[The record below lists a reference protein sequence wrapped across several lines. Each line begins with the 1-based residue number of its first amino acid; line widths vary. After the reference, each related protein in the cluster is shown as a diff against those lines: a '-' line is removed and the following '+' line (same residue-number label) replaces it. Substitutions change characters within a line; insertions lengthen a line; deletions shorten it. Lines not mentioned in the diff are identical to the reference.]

1 MKKTVLE
8 KLTLAFGALS
18 LLFGFASCAADA
30 GGGSDGGSAAVITNN
45 NAVVSN
51 TALYRIGNST
61 ADCAFADDGTLTNF
75 GSDGSYL
82 YYPVA
87 LDLDADSAELSATVD
102 VLNVTGKMGV
112 GLIDVKSGAVDS
124 YVFETTSNKVR
135 YNTSGS
141 DAGSGWTSTSLTGGK
156 CTGSTSYTFKVNL
169 ASKKLTF
176 DILDSTGTNV
186 ATKSNSYSSWIT
198 ANGKVYLA
206 IGSIAGSTSYIT
218 YSNIKVSINGGTTY
232 TIDEIT
238 DIPDQSSVELGESS
252 VEVGTNSDYKVSY
265 TALDSE
271 GNTTDVTAVSSNDSV
286 ASVVVDKENSQI
298 VVTGLAAGSATI
310 TVTNSSNTEKTATIS
325 VVVTA
330 FNSVDSYDLVG
341 VYPANGATAAY
352 EDGEF
357 MLTFDS
363 TPTLNDG
370 GSIKIYDADGNE
382 VDSIAFADETQTLFG
397 TEFGVEDQ
405 LVRVDG
411 NSVYFTPHIGKI
423 ENGKTYYVSIS
434 DGAITGTMSGSDF
447 TGLTNNKENTKWK
460 FTTRAKPSVGTTISV
475 DGSQSSSANFRTI
488 QGALNAIG
496 SSSGDYK
503 ITVAKGIYRELLYFK
518 GSANVEIEGQTTTQ
532 YGKDVEVRFAN
543 AGTMNDDKNN
553 DEKKRCLLEF
563 VGGNLVLENI
573 YFNNTFL
580 RSNTTWST
588 TKNTQAEALGF
599 DSGKSNWVAAY
610 NCGFYSHQDTIR
622 TIGKGW
628 FYGCYITGDVDFIW
642 QEGNGLVQLV
652 EKSEIVALG
661 DDTTKA
667 YLVAPGASQASP
679 AGKGSVILNSTVD
692 VQCVETYYGRSPWS
706 SGRYNNAAIV
716 NTTFT
721 TNGNGVLKADY
732 SNASCTDSI
741 DDKYVGWKTYGN
753 TLPSGVTDTTT
764 NHVAL
769 TEDFYKQE
777 YSGRRAI
784 LNRVY
789 TSDDGKF
796 VQDTSYN
803 WDVDSLISEQS
814 WTVDTDSSSELA
826 SGETAV
832 EAVTYTFSGTDTTVA
847 PVVTS
852 STGDISGI
860 TLSGI
865 TYHDATHIG
874 ASSANGYI
882 QLDVTGACIVSFEK
896 CKYSKGTITGTYGA
910 DGTGTTLFT
919 TDASCSSDGE
929 SVKFYYDGTS
939 ATKIRL
945 TYSASAYTHSF
956 IKIEYT
962 SDTLANEVTSVSLTG
977 EDSVAKDS
985 NVTLTATVSA
995 KYLNTLSSSVE
1006 WTSSNNNVATV
1017 ANGVVTGVAAGTATI
1032 TASAGG
1038 KSATKDV
1045 TVTEA
1050 AFDAS
1055 SATVTWDL
1063 TPSTVNIQNVL
1074 GTVKATVTGSSDY
1087 LIRAAVDASAS
1098 GKLQGNGAH
1107 AQMNSG
1113 TKISIPVTSGA
1124 VLSVTAND
1132 GAQYALYTIDGT
1144 AASTTEKTS
1153 TYTAT
1158 SAKWIE
1164 IVSTGTAYP
1173 CTIVVTGLDLTALP
1187 SAAGLD
1193 YIWSQEA
1200 VSADSFGVEGSAASY
1215 DGLYVD
1221 ATSGKFKHNGSSWI
1235 QVNTGTAVY
1244 VPVTADCTITVAGYA
1259 AGYSIAVNGT
1269 DVAMTDNGDK
1279 SYTYSVSYNSDAV
1292 SLDGYSG
1299 KFVKLT
1305 MGSNGYW
1312 GSIKRVY

>member
-8 KLTLAFGALS
+8 KLSLAFGALS

-45 NAVVSN
+45 NTVVSN

-87 LDLDADSAELSATVD
+87 LDLDADSAELSATVK
-102 VLNVTGKMGV
+102 VSNATGKMGV
-112 GLIDVKSGAVDS
+112 GLIDIASSAVDR
-124 YVFETTSNKVR
+124 YAIATTAQSIRYLDGVTKTADSGSSWDSSTLAANSSNK
-135 YNTSGS
+135 NT
-141 DAGSGWTSTSLTGGK
+141 L
-156 CTGSTSYTFKVNL
+156 CTIGVEYLFKVSVANKKL
-169 ASKKLTF
+169 SFAVYSADGNTVIASK
-176 DILDSTGTNV
+176 LDKGYTSFL
-186 ATKSNSYSSWIT
+186 SP
-198 ANGKVYLA
+198 NGKVYLA
-206 IGSIAGSTSYIT
+206 IGSIAGNTSYIT

-423 ENGKTYYVSIS
+423 ENGKTYYVAIS

-447 TGLTNNKENTKWK
+447 TGLTNNKETTKWK

-588 TKNTQAEALGF
+588 TTNTQAEALGF

-721 TNGNGVLKADY
+721 ASGTGVLKADY

-896 CKYSKGTITGTYGA
+896 CLYSKGTITGTYGS
-910 DGTGTTLFT
+910 DGTGTTLFST
-919 TDASCSSDGE
+919 SATASSDGE
-929 SVKFYYDGTS
+929 TVKFYYDGTS

-945 TYSASAYTHSF
+945 TYSSTAYTHNYL
-956 IKIEYT
+956 KIEYT
-962 SDTLANEVTSVSLTG
+962 SETVENSASSI
-977 EDSVAKDS
+977 S
-985 NVTLTATVSA
+985 VTLTDSQIAAGDTTMATATLSA
-995 KYLNTLSSSVE
+995 VYLNSYDGAVTWSSSDE
-1006 WTSSNNNVATV
+1006 SVATV
-1017 ANGVVTGVAAGTATI
+1017 DSSFGAITAVAAGTATI
-1032 TASAGG
+1032 TAECDGVSGT
-1038 KSATKDV
+1038 ATV
-1045 TVTEA
+1045 TVTASASSVLSSVAWDWTSNAVTYYSDA
-1050 AFDAS
+1050 ALTTSVSNGLQSATGYMVGSSNKLAAYVDAS
-1055 SATVTWDL
+1055 S
-1063 TPSTVNIQNVL
+1063 
-1074 GTVKATVTGSSDY
+1074 
-1087 LIRAAVDASAS
+1087 
-1098 GKLQGNGAH
+1098 GKLGYNTAY
-1107 AQMNSG
+1107 AQINSG
-1113 TKISIPVTSGA
+1113 TKIQIPV
-1124 VLSVTAND
+1124 
-1132 GAQYALYTIDGT
+1132 
-1144 AASTTEKTS
+1144 
-1153 TYTAT
+1153 
-1158 SAKWIE
+1158 SAG
-1164 IVSTGTAYP
+1164 S
-1173 CTIVVTGLDLTALP
+1173 VVTVVSYSGQYKWTVGGCAQSTNTAVMTA
-1187 SAAGLD
+1187 SAAG
-1193 YIWSQEA
+1193 YIEL
-1200 VSADSFGVEGSAASY
+1200 V
-1215 DGLYVD
+1215 
-1221 ATSGKFKHNGSSWI
+1221 ATGNGYINAI
-1235 QVNTGTAVY
+1235 QVTNVDYSEDHTTAV
-1244 VPVTADCTITVAGYA
+1244 TVE
-1259 AGYSIAVNGT
+1259 SFDST
-1269 DVAMTDNGDK
+1269 SSST
-1279 SYTYSVSYNSDAV
+1279 
-1292 SLDGYSG
+1292 SL
-1299 KFVKLT
+1299 
-1305 MGSNGYW
+1305 
-1312 GSIKRVY
+1312 